1 MSDIYKV
8 EALIVLADKASDDI
22 SELYRLVSKLGR
34 IELRD
39 PTPTEI
45 KKYNILA
52 KSLNL
57 LREAARSTS
66 YEVKKNITIDVAEP
80 ER

>member
-1 MSDIYKV
+1 MSDIYKI
-8 EALIVLADKASDDI
+8 EALIVLANKASDDI
-22 SELYRLVSKLGR
+22 AELFGLVKKLGR

-39 PTPTEI
+39 PTPLDI

-52 KSLNL
+52 TSLNL

-66 YEVKKNITIDVAEP
+66 LEVKKNITIEVAEP
-80 ER
+80 DR